1 MDAYIILS
9 LASYLIGSIPTGYL
23 LSQTFGKHDLKSK
36 GSKNIGAT
44 NAYRVAGKAVG
55 IATLVADFSKGVL
68 AVVLATHLKAQD
80 LEIAQLLAGFFVI
93 IGHVFPIWLKFS
105 GGKGV
110 ATSLAVFFVIEPNL
124 GFIALTSFLVMFV
137 FFRIVAVASLTAAL
151 VTSLLGAFMVSG
163 DKATLVIVISLL
175 IFWRHKDNIV
185 RILDGKEKR
194 I

>member
-1 MDAYIILS
+1 MDAYIILG
-9 LASYLIGSIPTGYL
+9 LVSYLIGSIPTGYL
-23 LSQTFGKHDLKSK
+23 FSQTFGNHDLKSK

-55 IATLVADFSKGVL
+55 IATLIADFSKGAL
-68 AVVLATHLKAQD
+68 AVILAMYLKVGDVEMAK
-80 LEIAQLLAGFFVI
+80 LIAGFFVI
-93 IGHVFPIWLKFS
+93 IGHIFPVWLKFS

-110 ATSLAVFFVIEPNL
+110 ATSLAVFFLVDPNL
-124 GFIALTSFLVMFV
+124 GFIALTSFFIMFV

-151 VTSLLGAFMVSG
+151 ATSLLGAFIVPG
-163 DKATLVIVISLL
+163 EVATLAIVISLI
-175 IFWRHKDNIV
+175 IFWRHKENIL